1 MPGRVIVV
9 GSVNV
14 DLVMRLPALPAPGQ
28 TVLGGE
34 LDRAEGGKGANQ
46 AVAAAR
52 AGAQTHLIGAVG
64 ADDGAPSVAA
74 LVAEDVHVGAVA
86 RLDAATGHAF
96 VLVDDAGE
104 NQIAVA
110 SGANALVSA
119 SHVLA
124 ALSDLGLAAA
134 DVLLLSFE
142 VPAAALR
149 AAAGA
154 AAEVGCQLV
163 VNPAPVRPRSL
174 DLFAGAIATPNVH
187 ELADLAAELASTDL
201 PAPGDGP
208 EPGTAALALALARE
222 TGGVVVVTIGP
233 GGAVLADPD
242 RADQGQGAP
251 LHVPGHRV
259 AVRDTTGAGDTF
271 TGVLAASLAAGY
283 DLVASVGRAVA
294 ASALAVRAHGAR
306 AGMPTAAQIDEQCAA
321 GPGIGGTS

>member
-1 MPGRVIVV
+1 M
-9 GSVNV
+9 
-14 DLVMRLPALPAPGQ
+14 
-28 TVLGGE
+28 
-34 LDRAEGGKGANQ
+34 
-46 AVAAAR
+46 
-52 AGAQTHLIGAVG
+52 
-64 ADDGAPSVAA
+64 
-74 LVAEDVHVGAVA
+74 
-86 RLDAATGHAF
+86 
-96 VLVDDAGE
+96 
-104 NQIAVA
+104 
-110 SGANALVSA
+110 
-119 SHVLA
+119 LA
-124 ALSDLGLAAA
+124 ALGELSLAAA
-134 DVLLLSFE
+134 DVLVLSFE

-154 AAEVGCQLV
+154 AAEAGCQLV
-163 VNPAPVRPRSL
+163 VNPAPTRPRSL
-174 DLFAGAIATPNVH
+174 DLLAGAIATPNVH
-187 ELADLAAELASTDL
+187 ELATLATELADTGL
-201 PAPGDGP
+201 PATGP

-242 RADQGQGAP
+242 RTDQGQGAP